1 MQTEIVRDW
10 QAETRHLID
19 RAWRLE
25 RRATPLPFERLVEL
39 AALVRRLVDDAYL
52 ERAEAVA
59 RVIQAERELYQRRQQ
74 RHRALAEARVMPAHV
89 AVAIVLMSRARGA
102 RRP

>member
-19 RAWRLE
+19 RAWRLD
-25 RRATPLPFERLVEL
+25 RRATPLPFERLCDL
-39 AALVRRLVDDAYL
+39 AALVRRLVDTADV
-52 ERAEAVA
+52 ERPEAVA
-59 RVIQAERELYQRRQQ
+59 RVIQAERGLHQRRRERQ
-74 RHRALAEARVMPAHV
+74 RALARAQVMPAHV
-89 AVAIVLMSRARGA
+89 AVAIVLMTRAREA